1 MHERKKKKII
11 FLISFYCFGEWTV
24 LIILLVSTVHS
35 KKNSPIGEAA
45 VDSFWTIFE
54 NWLTKIA
61 KKYIYI
67 YIYIFVS
74 LLKMLLQSSKGRL
87 CKIQGPKNS
96 ILGKHNKNVNTYGT
110 LRQDF
115 GGDVT

>member
-1 MHERKKKKII
+1 
-11 FLISFYCFGEWTV
+11 
-24 LIILLVSTVHS
+24 
-35 KKNSPIGEAA
+35 
-45 VDSFWTIFE
+45 
-54 NWLTKIA
+54 
-61 KKYIYI
+61 
-67 YIYIFVS
+67 
-74 LLKMLLQSSKGRL
+74 MLLQSSKGSL